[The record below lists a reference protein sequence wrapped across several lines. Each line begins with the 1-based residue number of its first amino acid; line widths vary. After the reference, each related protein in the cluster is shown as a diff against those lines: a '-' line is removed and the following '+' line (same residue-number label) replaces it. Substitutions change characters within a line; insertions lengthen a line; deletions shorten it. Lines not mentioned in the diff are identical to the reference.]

1 MSRRRPETSSRR
13 SDRGSATI
21 ELVILLPALFAVM
34 FIGVQAALYHHARE
48 VAIAAAQEAGTPNR
62 SDSRA
67 DAHNNAAGQAYGAA
81 HTDDLGGGMFW
92 SRERTYKNAATTGP
106 AALIAARTAS

>member
-48 VAIAAAQEAGTPNR
+48 VAIAAA
-62 SDSRA
+62 
-67 DAHNNAAGQAYGAA
+67 
-81 HTDDLGGGMFW
+81 
-92 SRERTYKNAATTGP
+92 
-106 AALIAARTAS
+106 